1 MIEEKDLQIM
11 VPSKCLSDFW
21 RTLEMPL
28 NHCELNFSL
37 TWSACIVVTG
47 SVCNQEQ
54 KFEVNNTKLY
64 VPVVTLSVQGNAK
77 LLHQLKIRFKR
88 TINWSRY
95 RSKPAL
101 QKGKRYLFNS
111 SKFIGSE

>member
-37 TWSACIVVTG
+37 T
-47 SVCNQEQ
+47 
-54 KFEVNNTKLY
+54 
-64 VPVVTLSVQGNAK
+64 
-77 LLHQLKIRFKR
+77 
-88 TINWSRY
+88 
-95 RSKPAL
+95 
-101 QKGKRYLFNS
+101 
-111 SKFIGSE
+111 